1 LGEWHQFAELETVPP
16 ALPQAIFAGWA
27 ATHLLEHLSNRQY
40 SLRYN
45 LINMN
50 ESSPRVLCWLAT
62 AANFGGTP
70 DRALFSI
77 AIRLN

>member
-1 LGEWHQFAELETVPP
+1 MPP
-16 ALPQAIFAGWA
+16 TQPLMIFAGWA
-27 ATHLLEHLSNRQY
+27 ATPLLEHLSNRKC

-50 ESSPRVLCWLAT
+50 ESLPQVLRRFAT

-70 DRALFSI
+70 ELALFSI
-77 AIRLN
+77 AIRLD